1 MWFFRSGAFRFLRSA
16 GQGGRMPESSFTAF
30 TAMRPVI
37 YQLFV
42 RHFSNA
48 CTGGQPWGSKEENGC
63 GTFAGVN
70 DAALQALAEMGV
82 THVWLTG
89 VLRHATQTDYSAAG
103 LPADPA
109 VVVKG
114 RAGSPYAVTDYFD
127 LDPDLAENP
136 ADRRAEFAA
145 LLARCRRHGLTPLMD
160 FIPNHVSRTYA
171 SRVRPECAFGACDDT
186 HTFFA
191 RHNAF
196 FYLSPHGGEDE
207 MRLPEGGFEPE
218 RGRGRVTG
226 NNAATWHPSAHD
238 WYETVKLNYGCDYTH
253 GPHAAAELPGLAAR
267 DEAVPRTW
275 LLMDAVL
282 AWWQEMGV
290 GGFRCDMAH
299 LVPPAFWRWAIA
311 RARLRDENT
320 LFLAEAYNDHMS
332 LCAGDVHRELL
343 AAGFHGIYDS
353 PAYDTLR
360 GIVAGTRWAN
370 DLDRHHHAESK
381 NFYHGVR
388 YLENHDELRLPRWTE
403 QGSRD
408 KGEAPTSAAV
418 PYAALCAAQFATTAG
433 PVLVYNGQEV
443 GEAAEGPGGY
453 GGDNGRTSIF
463 DYTSLPHL
471 QHWANGG
478 RYDGAAM
485 TEEERELR
493 GFTCRLLP
501 LLQHPALAAGTFYG
515 LNWANRATPGFGRAE
530 GESVSGHRLYAF
542 LRHARKARATVLVLC
557 NFSAEETYET
567 SLHIPLHAQEW
578 AGKKPA
584 PSREYSFLNLLDP
597 AAQPLSA
604 TSEELA
610 TTGLP
615 LRIPAGGTLV
625 LEWC

>member
-1 MWFFRSGAFRFLRSA
+1 
-16 GQGGRMPESSFTAF
+16 
-30 TAMRPVI
+30 MRPVI

-48 CTGGQPWGSKEENGC
+48 TTGGVPWGSKEENGC

-70 DAALQALAEMGV
+70 DAALQALADMGV

-109 VVVKG
+109 CVVKG
-114 RAGSPYAVTDYFD
+114 KAGSPYAVTDYFD
-127 LDPDLAENP
+127 VDPDLAEKP
-136 ADRRAEFAA
+136 AERRAEFVA

-171 SRVRPECAFGACDDT
+171 SRVRPECSFGACDDT
-186 HTFFA
+186 STFFA
-191 RHNAF
+191 RNNAF
-196 FYLSPHGGEDE
+196 YYLSPHRSDREL
-207 MRLPEGGFEPE
+207 RLPEGAFEPE
-218 RGRGRVTG
+218 RGCGRVTG
-226 NNAATWHPSAHD
+226 NNAATWEPSACD

-253 GPHAAAELPGLAAR
+253 GSRAAAELPGLTAR
-267 DEAVPRTW
+267 EEAVPRTW

-282 AWWQEMGV
+282 AWWQELGV

-299 LVPPAFWRWAIA
+299 MVPPAFWRWAIA

-332 LCAGDVHRELL
+332 LCEGDVHRELL
-343 AAGFHGIYDS
+343 AAGFRGIYDS

-360 GIVAGTRWAN
+360 HIIDGSRWAN

-388 YLENHDELRLPRWTE
+388 YIENHDEVRLPRWE
-403 QGSRD
+403 GQP
-408 KGEAPTSAAV
+408 A

-443 GEAAEGPGGY
+443 GEAAEGAGGY

-485 TEEERELR
+485 TAEERER
-493 GFTCRLLP
+493 RDFTCRLLP
-501 LLQHPALAAGTFYG
+501 LLQHPALSTGAFYG
-515 LNWANRATPGFGRAE
+515 LNWANRATPGFGREA
-530 GESVSGHRLYAF
+530 GETVSGHRLYAF

-557 NFSAEETYET
+557 NFSAAESYTT
-567 SLHIPLHAQEW
+567 ALHIPLHAQEW

-584 PSREYSFLNLLDP
+584 PTKEFSFLNLLDP
-597 AAQPLSA
+597 GVAPLTA
-604 TSEELA
+604 TSEMLD

-615 LRIPAGGTLV
+615 LTIPAGGALV
-625 LEWC
+625 LEWN

>member
-1 MWFFRSGAFRFLRSA
+1 
-16 GQGGRMPESSFTAF
+16 
-30 TAMRPVI
+30 MRPVI

-42 RHFSNA
+42 RHFSNFT
-48 CTGGQPWGSKEENGC
+48 TGGVPWGSKEENGC

-70 DAALQALAEMGV
+70 DAALQALARMGV

-89 VLRHATQTDYSAAG
+89 VLRHATQTDYCAVG

-109 VVVKG
+109 AVVKG

-136 ADRRAEFAA
+136 AERRAEFVA
-145 LLARCRRHGLTPLMD
+145 LLRRCRRHGLTPLMD
-160 FIPNHVSRTYA
+160 FIPNHVSRTYC
-171 SRVRPECAFGACDDT
+171 SRICPEQSFGAWDNRNV
-186 HTFFA
+186 FFA
-191 RHNAF
+191 RNNS
-196 FYLSPHGGEDE
+196 FYYLAPHHSEHE
-207 MRLPEGGFEPE
+207 LRLPEGTFEPE
-218 RGRGRVTG
+218 RGCGRVTG
-226 NNAATWHPSAHD
+226 NNAATWSPSVHD
-238 WYETVKLNYGCDYTH
+238 WYETVKLNYGCDYTL
-253 GPHAAAELPGLAAR
+253 GPHAAAELPGFTAR
-267 DEAVPRTW
+267 EEAVPRTW

-282 AWWQEMGV
+282 RYWQELGV

-299 LVPPAFWRWAIA
+299 MVPPAFWRWAIT

-343 AAGFHGIYDS
+343 AAGFQGIYDS

-360 GIVAGTRWAN
+360 GIIGGTRWAN
-370 DLDRHHHAESK
+370 DLDRHHHSESK

-388 YLENHDELRLPRWTE
+388 YLENHDELRLPCWNGQR
-403 QGSRD
+403 
-408 KGEAPTSAAV
+408 V

-463 DYTSLPHL
+463 DYTCLPKL
-471 QHWANGG
+471 QHWSNGG
-478 RYDGAAM
+478 AYDGA
-485 TEEERELR
+485 TLTPEERATR
-493 GFTCRLLP
+493 AFTGKILP

-515 LNWANRATPGFGRAE
+515 LNWANRGTAGFGRE
-530 GESVSGHRLYAF
+530 QGETLSGHHLYAF

-557 NFSAEETYET
+557 NFSVTEGYTT

-578 AGKKPA
+578 AGMKPA
-584 PSREYSFLNLLDP
+584 PAKEYSFINLLNP
-597 AAQPLSA
+597 AADPLTA
-604 TSEELA
+604 TSAELA
-610 TTGLP
+610 SSGLP
-615 LRIPAGGTLV
+615 LFIPAGGALI